1 MSGVGVGFEELY
13 PGVLSRDLKF
23 MPKRNYSF
31 IMGYRN
37 ILEVK

>member
-1 MSGVGVGFEELY
+1 MSGVGVVSAELY

-31 IMGYRN
+31 IVGYRN
-37 ILEVK
+37 MLK